1 MGQACSG
8 SKSEDIGG
16 VSLPVV
22 RPVLGVKPKITL
34 IGPLHSAILVE
45 RSDDAVATLRESL
58 SNVVR
63 NGEADAGDVLVGV
76 DMTAKTLTI
85 QVEGSGVGI
94 DPHVT
99 PGGHATV
106 VRRSQPRG
114 TTFTPLEGKWELITD
129 AAGGQTLQSAPTF
142 QRGGHGRTDF
152 GPDPVDRWPLIRPN
166 PPLPQWE
173 QQPGRGG

>member
-1 MGQACSG
+1 LGQACSG

-45 RSDDAVATLRESL
+45 LSDDALATLRESL

-63 NGEADAGDVLVGV
+63 NAEADAGDVLVGV

-85 QVEGSGVGI
+85 QVREAAWAS
-94 DPHVT
+94 T
-99 PGGHATV
+99 PTSRQAGTP
-106 VRRSQPRG
+106 RSCGAPG
-114 TTFTPLEGKWELITD
+114 PGDHLH
-129 AAGGQTLQSAPTF
+129 SA
-142 QRGGHGRTDF
+142 
-152 GPDPVDRWPLIRPN
+152 
-166 PPLPQWE
+166 
-173 QQPGRGG
+173 

>member
-22 RPVLGVKPKITL
+22 RPVLGFKPKITL

-45 RSDDAVATLRESL
+45 LSDDALATLRESL

-63 NGEADAGDVLVGV
+63 NAEADAGDVLVGV

-129 AAGGQTLQSAPTF
+129 AAGGKPCSLRPLSSGAATGVRTLV
-142 QRGGHGRTDF
+142 RTRWTV
-152 GPDPVDRWPLIRPN
+152 GP
-166 PPLPQWE
+166 
-173 QQPGRGG
+173 

>member
-1 MGQACSG
+1 LGQACSG

-16 VSLPVV
+16 VSLAVV

-45 RSDDAVATLRESL
+45 LSDEVLGTLRESL

-63 NGEADAGDVLVGV
+63 NAEADVLVGV
-76 DMTAKTLTI
+76 DMTAKTLTVR
-85 QVEGSGVGI
+85 VEDNGVGI

-106 VRRSQPRG
+106 VRRSQPPG
-114 TTFTPLEGKWELITD
+114 DHLH
-129 AAGGQTLQSAPTF
+129 SA
-142 QRGGHGRTDF
+142 
-152 GPDPVDRWPLIRPN
+152 
-166 PPLPQWE
+166 
-173 QQPGRGG
+173 